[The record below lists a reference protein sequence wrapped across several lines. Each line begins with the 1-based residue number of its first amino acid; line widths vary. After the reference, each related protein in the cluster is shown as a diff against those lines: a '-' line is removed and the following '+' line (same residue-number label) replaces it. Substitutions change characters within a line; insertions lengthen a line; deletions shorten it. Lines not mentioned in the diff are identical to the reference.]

1 MPTCYIVGAGD
12 FTPRGFAPVPGDLVL
27 AADGGYRALC
37 SLGYTPDL
45 LLGDF
50 DSLGDLPLPPDLPV
64 LRFPARKDDTDTGLA
79 LRHGLDRGYRDFAL
93 YGCAGGRVDH
103 LLANLQSMARISRL
117 GAAIRLAA
125 PEYDA
130 WALTGPAPSTPAP
143 DASGPA
149 PHAPDASAPRIPR
162 PHASGPA
169 PPPPPPR
176 AHASAS
182 HISASHASAPST
194 SAPSTP
200 APHASAPHIS
210 ASHASAPSTSS
221 DRPRAHPHRPARPP
235 RRRPAL
241 PPPATLFRPP
251 RRPAARCV
259 HGDSA
264 HGDRR
269 RGLRS
274 PSPGRATAMGP
285 AAPALP
291 VGGTRRPSRPRAPA
305 RPPRPALGLAPRP
318 RTALRAP
325 AACAPRALVHGPPR
339 TPRRSRARPPRARSL
354 PPPAPHSPLANP
366 RRMRYDRASPERIE
380 TR

>member
-27 AADGGYRALC
+27 AADGGYRALY

-79 LRHGLDRGYRDFAL
+79 LRHGLDRGFRDFAL

-103 LLANLQSMARISRL
+103 LLANLQSMARVSRL
-117 GAAIRLAA
+117 GATIRLAA

-130 WALTGPAPSTPAP
+130 WALTGPAPDTSAS

-149 PHAPDASAPRIPR
+149 PHAPDASAPSTPAPHASAPSTPAPDASAPSTSAPHASA

-169 PPPPPPR
+169 PHAPHTSAP
-176 AHASAS
+176 HASAS

-200 APHASAPHIS
+200 APDVPAPHASAPDGP
-210 ASHASAPSTSS
+210 AATLTLP
-221 DRPRAHPHRPARPP
+221 DRPGG
-235 RRRPAL
+235 
-241 PPPATLFRPP
+241 TLVSVF
-251 RRPAARCV
+251 C
-259 HGDSA
+259 
-264 HGDRR
+264 HGDRAEGVTLTGLSYPLDGADLTGDFPLGVSNRRLEGQPATVSVR
-269 RGLRS
+269 RGTLLIFQ
-274 PSPGRATAMGP
+274 GA
-285 AAPALP
+285 
-291 VGGTRRPSRPRAPA
+291 
-305 RPPRPALGLAPRP
+305 
-318 RTALRAP
+318 
-325 AACAPRALVHGPPR
+325 
-339 TPRRSRARPPRARSL
+339 
-354 PPPAPHSPLANP
+354 
-366 RRMRYDRASPERIE
+366 
-380 TR
+380 

>member
-27 AADGGYRALC
+27 AADGGYRALY

-130 WALTGPAPSTPAP
+130 WALTGPAPDASAP

-149 PHAPDASAPRIPR
+149 PHAPD
-162 PHASGPA
+162 GPA
-169 PPPPPPR
+169 ATLTLP
-176 AHASAS
+176 
-182 HISASHASAPST
+182 
-194 SAPSTP
+194 
-200 APHASAPHIS
+200 
-210 ASHASAPSTSS
+210 
-221 DRPRAHPHRPARPP
+221 DRPGG
-235 RRRPAL
+235 
-241 PPPATLFRPP
+241 TLVSVF
-251 RRPAARCV
+251 C
-259 HGDSA
+259 
-264 HGDRR
+264 HGDRAEGVTLTGLSYPLDGADLTGDFPLGVSNRRLEGQPATVSVR
-269 RGLRS
+269 RGTLLIFQ
-274 PSPGRATAMGP
+274 GA
-285 AAPALP
+285 
-291 VGGTRRPSRPRAPA
+291 
-305 RPPRPALGLAPRP
+305 
-318 RTALRAP
+318 
-325 AACAPRALVHGPPR
+325 
-339 TPRRSRARPPRARSL
+339 
-354 PPPAPHSPLANP
+354 
-366 RRMRYDRASPERIE
+366 
-380 TR
+380 